1 MVKCRKS
8 GNFGRSKTIG
18 ARFIMSLY
26 LAHSI
31 ESMRQFNYKA
41 KTRLS
46 ARFSNNSAFSFLT
59 KVAFFFFFHLCA
71 IAAGS
76 KNNGTIHEFIVDAIN
91 LTVVN
96 EKMNGCC
103 FGFSASFRY
112 CVHYTLHPLDIFL
125 FLSVAKHK

>member
-18 ARFIMSLY
+18 TRFIMSLY

-46 ARFSNNSAFSFLT
+46 GRFSNNSAFSFLT
-59 KVAFFFFFHLCA
+59 KVAFFFLFSSLCNC
-71 IAAGS
+71 S
-76 KNNGTIHEFIVDAIN
+76 RLEKQWNNTWVYSWRHQLDGGKWKDEWLLFRILCFISV
-91 LTVVN
+91 LCTLYTTSTWYFSLSF
-96 EKMNGCC
+96 CC
-103 FGFSASFRY
+103 K
-112 CVHYTLHPLDIFL
+112 T
-125 FLSVAKHK
+125 